1 MGLLISNLSKT
12 KKLGEILLDAK
23 LLNKAQ
29 LEAALTEANK
39 RNLRLGAALISLGIL
54 SEDDILDALSSQLSI
69 KKIDLSKII
78 IDPAVGKIIQEG
90 LSRQFKMVGI
100 SLSNGI
106 LTVALSDPLN
116 VFATD
121 SLKRHIDYNIEI
133 VLAKEYEII
142 RAIDFVYTA
151 KDISKASFGENVAPR
166 DNVSFISNNF
176 KAPGAAAEQQQSS
189 ISQTSSTT
197 VKEILESED
206 INIINLVNNIIF
218 SASKNRAS
226 DIHIEPLTDEII
238 VRERVD
244 GDLFEA
250 NRIPF
255 QFLSPIIA
263 RIKIMANM
271 DIAEKR
277 NPQDSRFEINVGDKN
292 LDVRVSI
299 VPMINGEK
307 AVLRLLDKS
316 SKISKISDL
325 PLDKDKKDNIL
336 KIIYKKYGLFLITGP
351 TGSGKTTTAYSV
363 ITELNSLNRNIIT
376 VEDPVE
382 YKIKYVNQIEANLRG
397 GVSFTDALRAVLRQ
411 DPDIILVGEIRDEET
426 ARISIQAALTGHFV
440 VSTLHTQDAA
450 NAISRLL
457 DMKIEPFLVSSS
469 LAGIVGQRLV
479 KKLCDKCKKP
489 YTPEPAL
496 LKELE
501 LSSNVTYTFYKE
513 AGCDLCRETG
523 FYGRISIL
531 ELLMPTR
538 NVQKLIVERADSAQI
553 RSEAIIKEGFIPL
566 RTAGLEKVID
576 GTTTLE
582 EVLQATQDI

>member
-1 MGLLISNLSKT
+1 MGLLINNLSKT
-12 KKLGEILLDAK
+12 KKLGEILIDAK
-23 LLNKAQ
+23 LLNPMQ
-29 LEAALTEANK
+29 LETALIEAKK
-39 RNLRLGAALISLGIL
+39 RNLRLGAALTNLGIL
-54 SEDDILDALSSQLSI
+54 SEDNLIDTLSLQLNV

-78 IDPAVGKIIQEG
+78 IDPAIGKIIPEG

-100 SLSNGI
+100 SLSDGI
-106 LTVALSDPLN
+106 FTVALSDPLN

-121 SLKRHIDYNIEI
+121 ALRRHTNYNIEI
-133 VLAKEYEII
+133 VLAKEHEII

-151 KDISKASFGENVAPR
+151 KDISKASFGQNITT
-166 DNVSFISNNF
+166 NT
-176 KAPGAAAEQQQSS
+176 PGAAEGFYNPRAASA
-189 ISQTSSTT
+189 T
-197 VKEILESED
+197 VKEVLESED
-206 INIINLVNNIIF
+206 INIIKLVDNIIF

-244 GDLFEA
+244 GELIEA
-250 NRIPF
+250 NRIPL
-255 QFLSPIIA
+255 QFLNPVIA

-277 NPQDSRFEINVGDKN
+277 NPQDSRFEINAGGKN
-292 LDVRVSI
+292 FDVRASI

-316 SKISKISDL
+316 LSIPKVSDS
-325 PLDKDKKDNIL
+325 PLDKDIKDKIL

-363 ITELNSLNRNIIT
+363 ITELNSLNKNIVT

-382 YKIKYVNQIEANLRG
+382 YKIRYANQIEANLRG
-397 GVSFTDALRAVLRQ
+397 GVSFTGALRAILRQ

-440 VSTLHTQDAA
+440 VSTLHTQDAS

-457 DMKIEPFLVSSS
+457 DMRIEPFLISSS
-469 LAGIVGQRLV
+469 LAGAVGQRLV

-489 YTPEPAL
+489 YTPEPAVI
-496 LKELE
+496 KELG
-501 LSSNVTYTFYKE
+501 LPSDAAYTFYRE

-523 FYGRISIL
+523 FYGRISIM

-538 NVQKLIVERADSAQI
+538 NIQKLIIERADSAQI
-553 RSEAIIKEGFIPL
+553 RSEAVGEGFIPL
-566 RTAGLEKVID
+566 RAAGLKRVID
-576 GTTTLE
+576 GSTTLE
-582 EVLQATQDI
+582 EVLQATQDV